1 MAELN
6 LVNCYAELSPLL
18 VHMLA
23 VAGSDLGGERK
34 GGSGGGMGRSRR
46 DSRQKERRS
55 TAVYR
60 TFMCAAAPGLTF
72 TFAFLRPS
80 SPNTSTSTHRKDPYP

>member
-1 MAELN
+1 MMAELN

-34 GGSGGGMGRSRR
+34 GGSGGGHGQVKK
-46 DSRQKERRS
+46 RQQAKGAQEHG
-55 TAVYR
+55 
-60 TFMCAAAPGLTF
+60 CL
-72 TFAFLRPS
+72 
-80 SPNTSTSTHRKDPYP
+80 